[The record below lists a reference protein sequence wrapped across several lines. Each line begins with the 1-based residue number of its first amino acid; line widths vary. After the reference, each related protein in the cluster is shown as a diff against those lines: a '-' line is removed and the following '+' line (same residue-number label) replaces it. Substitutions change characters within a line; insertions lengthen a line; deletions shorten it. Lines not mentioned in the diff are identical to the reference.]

1 MYDAIIE
8 IVHAFWK
15 NGISLSAL
23 GMAIFAVLK
32 TKAFKR
38 KLKRYFPWLMEQ
50 DSEVKE
56 YINNQHLIMRKL
68 GIEWNGQENQTKNI
82 PMNLPKSYQLSW
94 GAMKMKDY
102 LRKLGSR
109 KFQVL
114 LGSLAIN
121 GLSIYLFLTGVVD
134 IDPEIN
140 KWMPIINLIVGSV
153 TNIVYLVVEG
163 SADKANIGRGKNND
177 DGMDFTQDTSI

>member
-1 MYDAIIE
+1 MYDLIIE
-8 IVHAFWK
+8 MAHTLWK
-15 NGISLSAL
+15 NGFSLTAL
-23 GMAIFAVLK
+23 GTAVFVLLK
-32 TKAFKR
+32 QR
-38 KLKRYFPWLMEQ
+38 KVKKKLRRYIPWLLED

-56 YINNQHLIMRKL
+56 YIHNQHLIMEAL
-68 GIEWNGQENQTKNI
+68 GIWDGHVNQTKNTQKSSK
-82 PMNLPKSYQLSW
+82 KSYQLSW
-94 GAMKMKDY
+94 GVTKMKNY

-140 KWMPIINLIVGSV
+140 KWMPIINLIVGSI
-153 TNIVYLVVEG
+153 TNIVYIAVEG
-163 SADKANIGRGKNND
+163 SADKANIGKGKSNNELE
-177 DGMDFTQDTSI
+177 FDTDASA